1 MRWSRSKKCTESTP
15 SSKVTNR
22 CEVSMKTG
30 MKMNFQFLNLDIF
43 SKKFLKI
50 SQYPK
55 IIKIDTAFF
64 VVVVVDLF

>member
-1 MRWSRSKKCTESTP
+1 
-15 SSKVTNR
+15 
-22 CEVSMKTG
+22 MKTG